1 MRTLEQLLDKTGTV
15 WPVIQEWLKN
25 ATNPLEVLP
34 ASEPARSEA
43 LVAAQV
49 TTRSPVGAI
58 IFETGGLL
66 IDNGWVRVLGSG
78 HPRLPRS
85 LPQWNLER
93 PTGRVRERPPFILIA
108 DDVVGGF
115 FALNNGAFSSAPGTV
130 HYFAPDIL
138 TWQSMDIGYPA
149 FLQWLL
155 IGDIAGFFAD
165 SRWEGWEEE
174 VSTLGGDNGFLI
186 SPLLSVEGPPVD
198 ARHRNVV
205 PVAELYSL
213 YVDEEDMLPPGPI
226 CIQFPTQP
234 AATLNQPTD
243 GGCV

>member
-25 ATNPLEVLP
+25 ATNPVEVLP

-49 TTRSPVGAI
+49 TTRSPVGVI

-85 LPQWNLER
+85 LPQWNLEQSV
-93 PTGRVRERPPFILIA
+93 GRVSERPPLILIA

-138 TWQSMDIGYPA
+138 TWQSMDIGYSA

-165 SRWEGWEEE
+165 FRWEGWEED
-174 VSTLGGDNGFLI
+174 VSALRGDKGFLI
-186 SPLLSVEGPPVD
+186 SPSLSVEGPPVD
-198 ARHRNVV
+198 ERHRSIV
-205 PVAELYSL
+205 PMAELYSL
-213 YVDEEDMLPPGPI
+213 YVDEEDMLLPAPL
-226 CIQFPTQP
+226 CIQFPPQP
-234 AATLNQPTD
+234 TVTLNQPTD
-243 GGCV
+243 GGYL